1 MATTTDR
8 KAQLEARIEAQAKKL
23 AELKGKKARLDAIEK
38 RKAVALSRKA
48 ETRRLVL
55 LGAFVNARLEAAGG
69 AKAGELVIGGVSFSS
84 WLKRDEE
91 RALFDL
97 PPVAENSAASS

>member
-55 LGAFVNARLEAAGG
+55 LGAFVNARMEAGNV
-69 AKAGELVIGGVSFSS
+69 KAGDLAVGGVSFSS

-97 PPVAENSAASS
+97 PPIAENSAASS

>member
-55 LGAFVNARLEAAGG
+55 LGAFINARLEAGNV
-69 AKAGELVIGGVSFSS
+69 KAADLAVGGVSFSS

-97 PPVAENSAASS
+97 PPIAENSAASS